1 MELRDEKD
9 RQIVDVDGVM
19 YHWPEPEPL
28 VQDDRVWIVDPETQ
42 TPVEATADWLSIM
55 DELEP
60 DTVTYPVLG
69 VVWEPQEYDQLGD
82 DFEDRDRIDT
92 LVELVKAQQKQIDAL
107 TMQVRLME
115 DAQIRAEHPVCFDE
129 EE

>member
-1 MELRDEKD
+1 MELRDEKG
-9 RQIVDVDGVM
+9 RQIVDIDGVM
-19 YHWPEPEPL
+19 YHWPEAEPL

-42 TPVEATADWLSIM
+42 TPVEAIVDRLSIM

-69 VVWEPQEYDQLGD
+69 VVWESREYDQLSD
-82 DFEDRDRIDT
+82 AFEDRDRIDA
-92 LVELVKAQQKQIDAL
+92 LVELVKTQQKQIDAL
-107 TMQVRLME
+107 AMQLRLME
-115 DAQIRAEHPVCFDE
+115 DAQIRAEHPLCFDE